1 MRLWNQVYLTLLCY
15 LSFYFEQ
22 MQDLHAQAVELS
34 QEYPDEAVNIQTRFD
49 ALQECWDNLS
59 KMVKEKNESLAEM
72 GELKRFI
79 MSLDEFLNW
88 LTQTSEQCA
97 SEELPQSL
105 SEAESILDAHFDLK
119 VKSFFYGTEGRYS
132 PKSGIFKSTNLHNVR

>member
-1 MRLWNQVYLTLLCY
+1 
-15 LSFYFEQ
+15 

-79 MSLDEFLNW
+79 ISLDEFLNW

-119 VKSFFYGTEGRYS
+119 VIHANHLFNARLYNKLYPESNILPCPPLQSLFVFYMLE
-132 PKSGIFKSTNLHNVR
+132 IHNL

>member
-1 MRLWNQVYLTLLCY
+1 
-15 LSFYFEQ
+15 
-22 MQDLHAQAVELS
+22 MQDLHVQAVELS

-79 MSLDEFLNW
+79 ISLDEFLNW

-119 VKSFFYGTEGRYS
+119 VKELFV
-132 PKSGIFKSTNLHNVR
+132 NLYKIISLMLLI